1 MLRQSGSE
9 LPRRLERLLYGR
21 GLCLGMVVTALVGYE
36 RDGGDLAGLHP
47 DAGMR
52 DIIRKYHVR
61 QYRLRAV
68 TVTGWNWL
76 RARGGQPGYAL
87 KHLRLP
93 DESPDPHILCFGPTL
108 NRRFLRCLARAH
120 AVAPYRVED
129 RDGEHRVYIYDPNY
143 PKDRE
148 RYVTFRRVAGGRSTR
163 FSYGEFDSRTG
174 CGITLLPLSAVASI
188 RPAGMR

>member
-1 MLRQSGSE
+1 M
-9 LPRRLERLLYGR
+9 YGR
-21 GLCLGMVVTALVGYE
+21 GLCLGMVATALAGYE
-36 RDGGDLAGLHP
+36 RDGGDLAGLSP
-47 DAGMR
+47 DASLLSV
-52 DIIRKYHVR
+52 IRKYHVR
-61 QYRLRAV
+61 QYGLRAV
-68 TVTGWNWL
+68 AVTVRNWL

-93 DESPDPHILCFGPTL
+93 DESPDPHILCFGPAL
-108 NRRFLRCLARAH
+108 NRRFFRCLAQAH

-129 RDGEHRVYIYDPNY
+129 RDGVRLVYIYDPNH

-148 RYVTFRRVAGGRSTR
+148 RYVTFRRAAGGRSTR